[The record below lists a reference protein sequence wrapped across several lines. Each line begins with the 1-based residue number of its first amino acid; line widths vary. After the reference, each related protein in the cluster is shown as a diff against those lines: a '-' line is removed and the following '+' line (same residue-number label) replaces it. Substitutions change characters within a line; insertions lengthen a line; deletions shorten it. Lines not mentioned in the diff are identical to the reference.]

1 MSRPQGSTNI
11 PWGQLVTAARRR
23 PGSWTFPP
31 ELIGVP
37 FRTVAVIRR
46 RERPALRLE
55 DGTINV
61 RRLHTTQLQDG
72 KIICTLAI
80 KFDPKKEAPRG

>member
-1 MSRPQGSTNI
+1 MSRPKGSTNI
-11 PWGQLVTAARRR
+11 PWARLIATARRR
-23 PGSWTFPP
+23 PGRWIFPS

-37 FRTVAVIRR
+37 FRTVEVIRR
-46 RERPALRLE
+46 RERPALRLT

-61 RRLHTTQLQDG
+61 RRLHTTQFEDG
-72 KIICTLAI
+72 RIMCVLAI